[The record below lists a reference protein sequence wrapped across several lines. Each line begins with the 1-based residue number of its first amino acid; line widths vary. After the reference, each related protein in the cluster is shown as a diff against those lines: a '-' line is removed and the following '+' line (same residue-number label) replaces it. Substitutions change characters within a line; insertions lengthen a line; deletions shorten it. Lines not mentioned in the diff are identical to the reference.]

1 MLRSWSFSVTAIV
14 DTIELHAK
22 PSVLSPPHHGTIAG
36 VIRRH
41 VKDEAIGNYHAGVHL
56 QFRTVKVLISD
67 GAADPRVI
75 GNDGRILQNDSTC
88 V

>member
-1 MLRSWSFSVTAIV
+1 MRCWSFSGAAIV
-14 DTIELHAK
+14 GTIELHAK

-36 VIRRH
+36 LIRGH
-41 VKDEAIGNYHAGVHL
+41 VKDEAIGNCHAGIHL

-75 GNDGRILQNDSTC
+75 GNDGRILQDNSTW